1 MAATKGAK
9 RSGAGGADAAIGRIR
24 DLNDRIAENARRG
37 GAASLEAYERLLENI
52 ADVQEAAG
60 TRGAGW
66 VSSFGRAQ
74 AAFTRELAKNSPA
87 AARRIG
93 GRISDAARGG
103 ARRARSVPGAETA
116 EGETRGAV
124 AREQD
129 LPIARYDSMTAS
141 DVVKR
146 LPKLSKVDLGKVDAY
161 ERKHAN
167 RKTVLNK
174 IESLRS

>member
-1 MAATKGAK
+1 MAATTGAK
-9 RSGAGGADAAIGRIR
+9 RSAAGGADAAIGRIR
-24 DLNDRIAENARRG
+24 DLNDRILENARRG
-37 GAASLEAYERLLENI
+37 GAASLEAYEQLLKSI

-60 TRGAGW
+60 TRGAEW

-74 AAFTRELAKNSPA
+74 AAFTRELAKSSPS

-103 ARRARSVPGAETA
+103 ARRARSVPGVETV
-116 EGETRGAV
+116 EGEARGAV

-129 LPIARYDSMTAS
+129 LPIARYESMTAR